1 MIPIIYKIDNK
12 MSKYMTFIEV
22 YIVNTILDNSFYTII
37 YYSESYKFVEEMMS
51 IDNISCIIYIVLLL
65 EYI

>member
-1 MIPIIYKIDNK
+1 

-22 YIVNTILDNSFYTII
+22 YIVNTILDNSFYMII
-37 YYSESYKFVEEMMS
+37 YYSESYMFVEEMMS
-51 IDNISCIIYIVLLL
+51 IDNVSCIISISLLL